1 MKDRQREIDKQQKEL
16 GRVQKKTCSWS
27 ITSALIVAVFFM
39 LIHERAI
46 AKGLLLGTCFS
57 IINFILMGRSIPMT
71 LGQSRAKASLIGL
84 VSILSRY
91 VVLAIPMIM
100 AIKMASFNFV
110 AVVVGIFAVQIIT
123 LVDHI
128 LIRPALDGK

>member
-1 MKDRQREIDKQQKEL
+1 MKDRQHEIDKQQKEL
-16 GRVQKKTCSWS
+16 GRVQKKICSWS
-27 ITSALIVAVFFM
+27 MTSALIVAVFFM
-39 LIHERAI
+39 LVHERAI

-71 LGQSRAKASLIGL
+71 LGQSRAMAGLIGL
-84 VSILSRY
+84 ISILSRY

-128 LIRPALDGK
+128 LIRPVLDGK